1 MASFFLSVWIISSIY
16 LLLERHFH
24 SQTLRAAIAFL
35 LWQPVMLMFSL
46 ALLQFN
52 KSTDLKAVH
61 LFPILILLFS
71 CFCGWCC
78 HQKITQFF
86 TRQWALLRSL
96 PRLGLPLLLIKPDA
110 PLSSR
115 FQSIQL
121 TSVNALTAL
130 YVAISFVLSAFSIV
144 TNGDAQTYN
153 ISRLGSAILAKQVF
167 FAQTSIPT
175 QAFHSFSHDYL
186 YVPDLIYGNI
196 KGLGL
201 LCFVELIFLLHFV
214 DHMVRLSQESE
225 NLFQGASLQSRIL
238 ARFLIISM
246 PAIFFQSN
254 NVKNDLVFAPLT
266 LALSIVIAS
275 LASKQSPDGH
285 EKSGWRNLFL
295 VALLGLLTLY
305 GCKGYGVL
313 FVLSLSLIAACM
325 FLRFRLHLS
334 AIFSRS
340 GLKRIFKVQSNIA
353 SRLTCALLFLTLFT
367 ALANVGFEVNKQA
380 YWGQAY
386 SQFVAMHGPR
396 GFDIVKAFPF
406 TFARLLLEASINVPT
421 FHVWTGEIF
430 PGLFNDRFTL
440 GGVFRF
446 GGQINQDI
454 SWPGIVFNV
463 CFLWTL
469 SLVVLRKIFLVFHPS
484 LRPSPSC
491 EGVWFEMSR
500 LLFVS
505 ALCIAFTLALLL
517 YWQPGFSRFFVSV
530 AALMVPFMAVTI
542 SNSLGSR
549 NLV

>member
-1 MASFFLSVWIISSIY
+1 
-16 LLLERHFH
+16 
-24 SQTLRAAIAFL
+24 
-35 LWQPVMLMFSL
+35 MLVFSL

-61 LFPILILLFS
+61 LFPILIVLFS

-78 HQKITQFF
+78 HQKMNQFF
-86 TRQWALLRSL
+86 TRQWALLRGL

-110 PLSSR
+110 PLASR

-121 TSVNALTAL
+121 ISVNALTAL
-130 YVAISFVLSAFSIV
+130 YIAISFILSAFSTV

-167 FAQTSIPT
+167 IAETSIPT

-201 LCFVELIFLLHFV
+201 LCFVELIFLLYFV
-214 DHMVRLSQESE
+214 DHIVRLSQQSE

-254 NVKNDLVFAPLT
+254 NVKNDLVFAPLV
-266 LALSIVIAS
+266 LALSIIIAS
-275 LASKQSPDGH
+275 LVSKPSPDGH
-285 EKSGWRNLFL
+285 EKSSWHNLSL

-305 GCKGYGVL
+305 GSKGYGVL
-313 FVLSLSLIAACM
+313 FVLSLFLIAACM
-325 FLRFRLHLS
+325 FLRFRLPLS
-334 AIFSRS
+334 VICSTS
-340 GLKRIFKVQSNIA
+340 GFKRIFKFQRNIV
-353 SRLTCALLFLTLFT
+353 SRFTCALLLLTLFT
-367 ALANVGFEVNKQA
+367 ALTNVEFEVNKQV

-396 GFDIVKAFPF
+396 DFDIVKAFPV

-421 FHVWTGEIF
+421 FHVWTGDIF

-454 SWPGIVFNV
+454 SWPGIVFNI

-469 SLVVLRKIFLVFHPS
+469 SLLVLRKIFFVFHPG
-484 LRPSPSC
+484 LRPCPGC
-491 EGVWFEMSR
+491 EGVWFEISR
-500 LLFVS
+500 LLFFS

-517 YWQPGFSRFFVSV
+517 YWQPGYSRFFVSV

-542 SNSLGSR
+542 SSSVGSR